1 MCIVFF
7 FFFFFFLDDHWV
19 SSTSDLCW
27 FKSLPFAALSVPIPF
42 SLPYKYWVAWLLWMG
57 FLQETD
63 PRIKF
68 EIRIR
73 YMKYHQNKSLLS
85 VIIIVPTKYIT
96 SKFVYLSMLWILCRF
111 RVLAVDHDLLSFVD
125 ARLGDWPLIL
135 VTNPKDAQFLAPHHE
150 PTESIKYSTHIRSVV
165 THNVSA
171 SQCPQIPP
179 NTPYTSGGNPSNT
192 SHTSGQWLPTMSV
205 LHSLHKFHQTLHTH
219 SVVIQQTLHTH
230 QVSGH
235 PQCQCF
241 TVSTNSTK
249 HSTHI
254 RWSSSITSHT
264 SGQWS
269 PTLSVLHSQS
279 AGVH

>member
-1 MCIVFF
+1 M
-7 FFFFFFLDDHWV
+7 
-19 SSTSDLCW
+19 
-27 FKSLPFAALSVPIPF
+27 
-42 SLPYKYWVAWLLWMG
+42 
-57 FLQETD
+57 
-63 PRIKF
+63 
-68 EIRIR
+68 
-73 YMKYHQNKSLLS
+73 
-85 VIIIVPTKYIT
+85 
-96 SKFVYLSMLWILCRF
+96 
-111 RVLAVDHDLLSFVD
+111 LAVDHDLLSFVD

-192 SHTSGQWLPTMSV
+192 SHTSGQWSPTMSV
-205 LHSLHKFHQTLHTH
+205 LHSVHKFHQTLHTH
-219 SVVIQQTLHTH
+219 QVVIHQTLHTH
-230 QVSGH
+230 QVSGY

-254 RWSSSITSHT
+254 QWSSNKHFTHIRSVVTHNVSASQCPQIPLNTPHTLGGHHQSLHTHQVSGHPHCQCFTVRVQESIKHSTHIKSVVTHNVCASQSECRSPSNTSHT

-269 PTLSVLHSQS
+269 PTVSVLHSQRASHTSGQWSPTVSVLHSQS